1 MSMNAHSL
9 LLALTLLLAFA
20 RATSAG
26 SNKEAV
32 FSSVPDPDSV
42 KLFFPPPA
50 SIEGSIIAVDDPF
63 EPFNRRMY
71 RFNAHFDR
79 WVFLPVVNGYR
90 FVMPDFAEKGVSN
103 FFANLR
109 EIRNFGNNALQFK
122 GKDTLLTGARF
133 LVNSTLGIAGL
144 FDPAT
149 RMGLLRREE
158 DFGQTLGHWGVGAG
172 PYLVLPLLGPS
183 GLRDAG
189 GLGVD
194 FAVAYA
200 ADPLDV
206 NGDADKDA
214 ERIGLNLLNAVDTR
228 ANTAFR
234 YYETG
239 SPFEYVL
246 VRYAYTRMREIKVQR

>member
-1 MSMNAHSL
+1 MN
-9 LLALTLLLAFA
+9 TNRLLLAFA
-20 RATSAG
+20 LLLSFAGGVRAET
-26 SNKEAV
+26 KDDPV
-32 FSSVPDPDSV
+32 FKSVPDPDSV

-50 SIEGSIIAVDDPF
+50 TLEGTILGVEDPL
-63 EPFNRRMY
+63 EPFNRNVY

-79 WVFLPVVNGYR
+79 WVFLPVVRGYR

-103 FFANLR
+103 FFDNLR
-109 EIRNFGNNALQFK
+109 EIRNFANNALQGK
-122 GKDTLLTGARF
+122 GKDTLVTGGRF
-133 LVNSTLGIAGL
+133 LVNTTIGIAGL

-149 RMGLLRREE
+149 KMGLLRREE
-158 DFGQTLGHWGVGAG
+158 DFGQTLGVWGVGAG

-189 GLGVD
+189 GLALD
-194 FAVAYA
+194 FAADYA
-200 ADPLDV
+200 IDPLDV
-206 NGDADKDA
+206 NGDANKDG

-246 VRYAYTRMREIKVQR
+246 VRYAYTRMREIQVER